1 MARSDRPASTS
12 TSTSTSDAQHV
23 IVAGG
28 GPTGVVAAL
37 ACAQRGFR
45 VTLLEAAGFI
55 DDNPRAATTHP
66 STLEYIA
73 RLGFVDEFIE
83 KGLVCRYFQF
93 WDRDTQTRVAQF
105 DHELLRD
112 ETPFPFAVQTEQHKL
127 VQMVLPKIAAFAGC
141 VHELGTEVLGA
152 EQDAQRVTVT
162 IRRGAETSTLE
173 ADYLI
178 AADGGRSTIRKGL
191 GIAFEG
197 FTFPERFT
205 VLTTL
210 HDFERSL
217 GCCYRNYLAGSDEW
231 AMIFKVAGDDMAGRW
246 RAVMPTR
253 ESESDEEALADA
265 SVLSRMQRLDRS
277 CRLDDV
283 VHRKIYNVHQRIAAQ
298 FRVGRIYLAGDA
310 SHLNNP
316 IGGLGL
322 NCGIHDAMELV
333 DTLEAAR
340 DGADETR
347 LDRYQRRRR
356 TLNAEF
362 IQEQTINNKKR
373 LEEKDPAARQQRLD
387 DLKATEADPVRHKAF
402 LMRSSLLAS
411 VQRANTIA

>member
-1 MARSDRPASTS
+1 MAGDGNGNG
-12 TSTSTSDAQHV
+12 HV
-23 IVAGG
+23 VISGG

-45 VTLLEAAGFI
+45 VTLIEAASEI

-66 STLEYIA
+66 STLEYID

-105 DHELLRD
+105 DHEILRD
-112 ETPFPFAVQTEQHKL
+112 ETKFPFAVQTEQHKL
-127 VQMVLPKIAAFAGC
+127 VQMLLPKIRAFPGC
-141 VHELGTEVLGA
+141 SAELGTEVVDA
-152 EQDAQRVTVT
+152 VQDERKVTVT
-162 IRRGAETSTLE
+162 VRRDGELSKIDCDWLV
-173 ADYLI
+173 
-178 AADGGRSTIRKGL
+178 AADGGRSTIRKQL
-191 GIAFEG
+191 DIPFEG

-205 VLTTL
+205 VLTTV

-217 GCCYRNYLAGSDEW
+217 GCCYRNYLAGSEEW
-231 AMIFKVAGDDMAGRW
+231 AMIFKVAGDDMKGRW

-253 ESESDEEALADA
+253 ESESDEQALADA
-265 SVLSRMQRLDRS
+265 SVIGRMQGLDRS
-277 CRLDDV
+277 CTLDDV
-283 VHRKIYNVHQRIAAQ
+283 VHRKIYNVHQRIAAK

-340 DGADETR
+340 AGAGEER

-373 LEEKDPAARQQRLD
+373 LEEKDPAARQRRLD
-387 DLKATEADPVRHKAF
+387 ELRATEADPVKHKAF
-402 LMRSSLLAS
+402 LMRSSLIAS
-411 VQRANTIA
+411 VRRAGTID

>member
-1 MARSDRPASTS
+1 MASSTDR
-12 TSTSTSDAQHV
+12 HV
-23 IVAGG
+23 VISGG

-45 VTLLEAAGFI
+45 VTLLEAAREI

-66 STLEYIA
+66 STLEYID
-73 RLGFVDEFIE
+73 RLGFLEEFVE

-112 ETPFPFAVQTEQHKL
+112 ETKFPFAVQTEQHKL
-127 VQMVLPKIAAFAGC
+127 VQMLLPKIAGYPCCC
-141 VHELGTEVLGA
+141 VEQGTEVVDA
-152 EQDAQRVTVT
+152 VQDERKVTVT
-162 IRRGAETSTLE
+162 VRRDGELSKIDCDFLV
-173 ADYLI
+173 
-178 AADGGRSTIRKGL
+178 AADGGRSTIRKL
-191 GIAFEG
+191 LDIPFEG

-205 VLTTL
+205 VLTTV

-217 GCCYRNYLAGSDEW
+217 GCCYRNYLAGSEEW
-231 AMIFKVAGDDMAGRW
+231 AMIFKVAGDDMKGRW

-253 ESESDEEALADA
+253 ESETDEQALVDA
-265 SVLSRMQRLDRS
+265 SVIGRMQGLDRS
-277 CRLDDV
+277 CTLDDV

-340 DGADETR
+340 AGADEER

-373 LEEKDPAARQQRLD
+373 LEEKDPAARQRRLD
-387 DLKATEADPVRHKAF
+387 ELRATEADPVKQKAF
-402 LMRSSLLAS
+402 LMRSSLIAS
-411 VQRANTIA
+411 VRRAATID

>member
-1 MARSDRPASTS
+1 MAGDGNGNG
-12 TSTSTSDAQHV
+12 HV
-23 IVAGG
+23 VISGG

-45 VTLLEAAGFI
+45 VTLIEAASEI

-66 STLEYIA
+66 STLEYID

-105 DHELLRD
+105 DHEILRD
-112 ETPFPFAVQTEQHKL
+112 ETKFPFAVQTEQHKL
-127 VQMVLPKIAAFAGC
+127 VQMLLPKIRAFPGC
-141 VHELGTEVLGA
+141 SAELGTEVVDA
-152 EQDAQRVTVT
+152 VQDERKVTVT
-162 IRRGAETSTLE
+162 VRRDGELSKIDCDWLV
-173 ADYLI
+173 
-178 AADGGRSTIRKGL
+178 AADGGRSTIRKQL
-191 GIAFEG
+191 DIPFEG

-205 VLTTL
+205 VLTTV

-217 GCCYRNYLAGSDEW
+217 GCCYRNYLAGSEEW
-231 AMIFKVAGDDMAGRW
+231 AMIFKVAGDDMKGRW

-253 ESESDEEALADA
+253 ESESDEQALADA
-265 SVLSRMQRLDRS
+265 SVIGRMQGLDRS
-277 CRLDDV
+277 CTLDDV
-283 VHRKIYNVHQRIAAQ
+283 VHRKIYNVHQRIAAR

-340 DGADETR
+340 AGAGEER

-373 LEEKDPAARQQRLD
+373 LEEKDPAARQRRLD
-387 DLKATEADPVRHKAF
+387 ELRATEADPVKQKAF
-402 LMRSSLLAS
+402 LMRSSLIAS
-411 VQRANTIA
+411 VRRAGTID

>member
-1 MARSDRPASTS
+1 MSMSGDG
-12 TSTSTSDAQHV
+12 HV
-23 IVAGG
+23 VISGG

-45 VTLLEAAGFI
+45 VTLLEAAREI

-66 STLEYIA
+66 STLEYID
-73 RLGFVDEFIE
+73 RLGFVDEFID

-93 WDRDTQTRVAQF
+93 WDRDSRTRVAQF

-112 ETPFPFAVQTEQHKL
+112 ETKFPFAVQTEQHKL
-127 VQMVLPKIAAFAGC
+127 VQMLLPKIAAHPGC
-141 VHELGTEVLGA
+141 SAELGTEVVDA
-152 EQDAQRVTVT
+152 VQDDRGVKVTV
-162 IRRGAETSTLE
+162 RRDGELSQL
-173 ADYLI
+173 DCDWLV
-178 AADGGRSTIRKGL
+178 AADGGRSTIRKL
-191 GIAFEG
+191 LDIPFEG

-205 VLTTL
+205 VLTTV

-217 GCCYRNYLAGSDEW
+217 GCCYRNYLAGSEEW
-231 AMIFKVAGDDMAGRW
+231 AMIFKVAGDDMKGRW

-253 ESESDEEALADA
+253 ESETDAQALADA
-265 SVLSRMQRLDRS
+265 SVLGRIQGLDGS
-277 CRLDDV
+277 CTLDDV

-340 DGADETR
+340 AGAGEER

-373 LEEKDPAARQQRLD
+373 LEEKDPAARQRRLD
-387 DLKATEADPVRHKAF
+387 ELRATEADPARQKAV
-402 LMRSSLLAS
+402 LMRSSLIAS
-411 VQRANTIA
+411 VRRAGTID

>member
-1 MARSDRPASTS
+1 MAMPGDG
-12 TSTSTSDAQHV
+12 HV
-23 IVAGG
+23 VIAGG
-28 GPTGVVAAL
+28 GPTGAVAAL

-45 VTLLEAAGFI
+45 VTLLEAARQI

-66 STLEYIA
+66 STLEYID
-73 RLGFVDEFIE
+73 RLGFAEEFIE

-105 DHELLRD
+105 DHEILRD
-112 ETPFPFAVQTEQHKL
+112 ETKFPFAVQTEQHKL
-127 VQMVLPKIAAFAGC
+127 VQMLLPRIAAFPGC
-141 VHELGTEVLGA
+141 SVALGTEVVDA
-152 EQDAQRVTVT
+152 VQDAGGVIVTVRRDGEQAV
-162 IRRGAETSTLE
+162 IRCDWLV
-173 ADYLI
+173 
-178 AADGGRSTIRKGL
+178 AADGGRSTIRKL
-191 GIAFEG
+191 LDIPFEG

-217 GCCYRNYLAGSDEW
+217 GCCYRNYLAGSEEW
-231 AMIFKVAGDDMAGRW
+231 AMIFKVAGDDMKGRW

-253 ESESDEEALADA
+253 ESETDEQALADA
-265 SVLSRMQRLDRS
+265 SVVGRIRGLDRS
-277 CRLDDV
+277 CTLDDV
-283 VHRKIYNVHQRIAAQ
+283 VHRKIYNVHQRIAAK

-340 DGADETR
+340 AGADEDR

-373 LEEKDPAARQQRLD
+373 LEEKDPAARQRRLD
-387 DLKATEADPVRHKAF
+387 ELRATEADPARQKAF
-402 LMRSSLLAS
+402 LMRSSLIAS
-411 VQRANTIA
+411 VRRAATIE

>member
-1 MARSDRPASTS
+1 MSMSGDG
-12 TSTSTSDAQHV
+12 HV
-23 IVAGG
+23 VISGG

-45 VTLLEAAGFI
+45 VTLLEAAREI

-66 STLEYIA
+66 STLEYID
-73 RLGFVDEFIE
+73 RLGFVDEFID

-93 WDRDTQTRVAQF
+93 WDRDSRTRVAQF

-112 ETPFPFAVQTEQHKL
+112 ETKFPFAVQTEQHKL
-127 VQMVLPKIAAFAGC
+127 VQMLLPKIAAHPGC
-141 VHELGTEVLGA
+141 SAELGTEVVDA
-152 EQDAQRVTVT
+152 VQDDRGVKVTV
-162 IRRGAETSTLE
+162 RRDGELSQL
-173 ADYLI
+173 DCDWLV
-178 AADGGRSTIRKGL
+178 AADGGRSTIRKL
-191 GIAFEG
+191 LDIPFEG

-205 VLTTL
+205 VLTTV

-217 GCCYRNYLAGSDEW
+217 GCCYRNYLAGSEEW
-231 AMIFKVAGDDMAGRW
+231 AMIFKVAGDDMKGRW

-253 ESESDEEALADA
+253 ESETDAQALADA
-265 SVLSRMQRLDRS
+265 SVLGRIQGLDGS
-277 CRLDDV
+277 CTLDDV

-340 DGADETR
+340 AGAGEER

-373 LEEKDPAARQQRLD
+373 LEEKDPAARQRRLD
-387 DLKATEADPVRHKAF
+387 ELRATEADPARQKAF
-402 LMRSSLLAS
+402 LMRSSLIAS
-411 VQRANTIA
+411 VRRAGTID